1 MSKNC
6 LVIGAGFGGIASALR
21 LRRLGFNVTIVD
33 KNPHLGGR
41 AQVYKRGE
49 FKFDAGP
56 TVLTAPFLIDDLFSL
71 FNKDRKDYIEFLK
84 VKPWY
89 RFVFNDKAIF
99 DYSDTMEGTLDEI
112 SKICP
117 RDVNG
122 YKKLINFSEKIFN
135 KGFLELSSISF
146 HSFGLMLKQ
155 LPALILLRSY
165 LSVYSFVS
173 SFLKN
178 EKLRR
183 AFSIH
188 PLLVGGNPF
197 STTSIYCLIHYL
209 ERKYGIWFPKGGT
222 NALITAL
229 GKLMDEVGINVL
241 LSTEV
246 SSLGYDGKKIVSA
259 NFSNS
264 ESIDTDI
271 VVSNCDPPFFYDR
284 LVPDH
289 LNKKWNKKRLK
300 KMSYSMGL
308 FVWYFATKKEYKD
321 VEHHTIIMGETF
333 KKVLNDIYNKK
344 VISDDLSLY
353 LHRPSATDKDFDPSG
368 KDSFYVLAPV
378 PHNGSGINWTE
389 KGEEI
394 RLQVQKQLENTLLP
408 ELEDNIVESFFVT
421 PDTFSNKFNSFNG
434 AGFSIAPKLTQ
445 SAWFRFHNK
454 SEDIENLYFC
464 GAGTHPGAGV
474 PGVLSSAKVVEKLVS
489 KFSEDDYYEANDIFK
504 KNSLTFS
511 LASKLFSKKERMGIS
526 NLYKILRVLDDYT
539 DNSGLEK
546 NKLEAFVSSFKTNS
560 PHPLLKDFFNLKA
573 KFDLEIGYFRDF
585 IDTLLLE
592 DKEININNDEDLSKY
607 CYGVA
612 GSIGSLLCPIIGVRN
627 PEANYFAENLGTAMQ
642 MTNIARDVYE
652 DAQRDRIYIPS
663 NYFKNSPACKDI
675 LHSDHLVKEVKGA
688 KDKLLEKAESHYT
701 IAWKGLKFIPFKNRI
716 IVAWAGLMYREIGLK
731 IQKNQD
737 QYYKKRATVAT
748 NKKIALLFPAIAKA
762 IFVK

>member
-21 LRRLGFNVTIVD
+21 LRRLGYNVTIVD

-56 TVLTAPFLIDDLFSL
+56 TVLTAPYLIDDLFSL

-89 RFVFNDKAIF
+89 RFVFNDKVIF
-99 DYSDTMEGTLDEI
+99 DYRDTIEGTLDEI
-112 SKICP
+112 SKISP
-117 RDVNG
+117 NDVHG

-178 EKLRR
+178 DKLRR

-222 NALITAL
+222 SALVSSL
-229 GKLMDEVGINVL
+229 GKLMDEVGINVR

-246 SSLGYDGKKIVSA
+246 SSLEFDGEKIISA
-259 NFSNS
+259 NLSNTA
-264 ESIDTDI
+264 SIDTDI
-271 VVSNCDPPFFYDR
+271 VVSNCDPPFFYNR
-284 LVPDH
+284 LVPDY
-289 LNKKWNKKRLK
+289 LNKKWNEKRLK

-321 VEHHTIIMGETF
+321 VEHHTIIMGKTF

-344 VISDDLSLY
+344 VISNDLSLY

-368 KDSFYVLAPV
+368 NDSFYVLAPV

-408 ELEDNIVESFFVT
+408 ELEENIVESFFVT
-421 PDTFSNKFNSFNG
+421 PETFSDKFNSFYG

-489 KFSEDDYYEANDIFK
+489 KFSQDDYNKANDIFK

-511 LASKLFSKKERMGIS
+511 LASKLFNKKEKIGIS

-539 DNSGLEK
+539 DNYGSEK
-546 NKLEAFVSSFKTNS
+546 NKLEAIVSSFKRNL
-560 PHPLLKDFFNLKA
+560 PHPLLEDFFNLRA
-573 KFDLEIGYFRDF
+573 RFDLEIDYFRDF

-592 DKEININNDEDLSKY
+592 DKEINIKNDEDLSKY

-612 GSIGSLLCPIIGVRN
+612 GSVGSLLCPIIGVKN
-627 PEANYFAENLGTAMQ
+627 PEASYFAESLGTAMQ
-642 MTNIARDVYE
+642 ITNIVRDVYE

-663 NYFKNSPACKDI
+663 NYFKNIPTCKDI
-675 LHSDHLVKEVKGA
+675 LHSNSFKKEVKDA
-688 KDKLLEKAESHYT
+688 KYKLLEKAESHYA

-731 IQKNQD
+731 ILKNQD
-737 QYYKKRATVAT
+737 EYFKNRATVT
-748 NKKIALLFPAIAKA
+748 NFRKVALLFPALFKA
-762 IFVK
+762 ILAK

>member
-21 LRRLGFNVTIVD
+21 LRRLGYNVTIVD

-56 TVLTAPFLIDDLFSL
+56 TVLTAPYLIDDLFSL

-99 DYSDTMEGTLDEI
+99 DYRDTIEGTLDEI
-112 SKICP
+112 SKISP
-117 RDVNG
+117 NDVHG

-178 EKLRR
+178 DKLRR

-222 NALITAL
+222 SALVSSL
-229 GKLMDEVGINVL
+229 GKLMDEVGINVR

-246 SSLGYDGKKIVSA
+246 SSLEFDGEKIISA
-259 NFSNS
+259 NLSNTT
-264 ESIDTDI
+264 SIDTDI
-271 VVSNCDPPFFYDR
+271 VVSNCDPPFFYNR
-284 LVPDH
+284 LVPDY
-289 LNKKWNKKRLK
+289 LNKKWNEKRLK

-321 VEHHTIIMGETF
+321 VEHHTIIMGKTF

-368 KDSFYVLAPV
+368 NDSFYVLAPV

-408 ELEDNIVESFFVT
+408 ELEENIVESFFVT
-421 PDTFSNKFNSFNG
+421 PETFSDKFNSFYG

-489 KFSEDDYYEANDIFK
+489 KFSQDDYNKANDIFK

-511 LASKLFSKKERMGIS
+511 LASKLFNKKEKIGIS

-539 DNSGLEK
+539 DNYGSEK
-546 NKLEAFVSSFKTNS
+546 NKLEAIVSSFKGNL
-560 PHPLLKDFFNLKA
+560 PHPILEDFFNLRA
-573 KFDLEIGYFRDF
+573 RFDLEIDYFRDF

-592 DKEININNDEDLSKY
+592 DKEINIKNDEDLSKY

-612 GSIGSLLCPIIGVRN
+612 GSVGSLLCPIIGVKN
-627 PEANYFAENLGTAMQ
+627 PEAYYFAESLGTAMQ
-642 MTNIARDVYE
+642 ITNIVRDVYE
-652 DAQRDRIYIPS
+652 DAQRDRIYIPT
-663 NYFKNSPACKDI
+663 NYFKNIPTCKDI
-675 LHSDHLVKEVKGA
+675 LHSNSFKKEVKDA
-688 KDKLLEKAESHYT
+688 KYKLLENAESHYE

-731 IQKNQD
+731 ILKNQD
-737 QYYKKRATVAT
+737 EYFKNRATVT
-748 NKKIALLFPAIAKA
+748 NFRKVALLFPALFKA
-762 IFVK
+762 ILAK